1 MNTINTV
8 KELEQ
13 ADTPLLLFECMLSS
27 GDTERW
33 SSSAITWNGNLF
45 SARVL
50 KHNLFDLQLSAD
62 DAMDGISQ
70 LSLTLA
76 NADSILSEIQA
87 EIGFKGA
94 RLTVYFVFADLTSGT
109 VTTGSSILFRGVA
122 GDPDVIA
129 EDSLK
134 VTFTNKLSLQRVAVP
149 DVRIQRQCPW
159 SFPATA
165 EQRAS
170 AKDSTNGNKYSPFYR
185 CGYAPDQSGGRGNLN
200 GSAPFQSCDYTRTGC
215 GQRGMFS
222 ADASGNITRRFGGIE
237 FVPSAYLVRGFG
249 QKTSEL
255 SPVQDNIAKYND
267 PVPVVYGTGWLKAPV
282 VFGRNDGNLTH
293 MEVLL
298 GAGVMQGVLKVV
310 VSDVEIP
317 AGVAGQDMTSTGWY
331 NPISNGGVTGN
342 FNSDFKD
349 SLGNPLG
356 DPYGSMTTLSIV
368 VPNRINSGNSLPT
381 VQVLLQGL
389 LLDRYGSDGKY
400 LETSFTNNP
409 AWIILDILRRA
420 GWALADL
427 NLATFSQAAAY
438 CDELIS
444 STDLNGNPI
453 QVARFHCNL
462 QVVRRQ
468 SAAVV
473 VRGVRVAAG
482 LMLRYGANGALE
494 LLNETAI
501 ARQQPAL
508 PDGSNS
514 TETFASGWPA
524 YEFSD
529 GTASFSGI
537 ARQDNGSSS
546 VSMLSRSLAE
556 TSNRLS
562 VEFQDESNEY
572 QQDSLSLVD
581 SDDTALIGY
590 EISSTSTA
598 LGIPNFNQANRVL
611 LRQIDK
617 LTKGNCYIQFLTSFR
632 ALKVRPGDI
641 ITVTYAKEGLQRTP
655 FRVTK
660 LSPSLNYRMVQI
672 LAQIHD
678 DNWYSDDPTVISGS
692 GRQPG
697 ANVTVPRPLL
707 GTTFDA
713 TGNTQF
719 AVQEQTAQRADGGVT
734 DTLSVSFV
742 QPSNGSTA
750 LTGLPLLSLA
760 PAMASAGGTLLGGT
774 NYYYAVTALDANG
787 NEGTLSF
794 TVLASVPAGTATNTV
809 TLNEL
814 SFPSAAAAF
823 NVYRG
828 ASPQL
833 LFRVASNHALGST
846 FLDSGF
852 ASSPEGPPD
861 PNYDHANFYYRLET
875 AGPFLSTGSSSTTI
889 ANADMGAT
897 VAQFAGMLCRVIGGT
912 GLGQERKIAAND
924 PTTFTVSPAWS
935 VIPDSTSQ
943 FVITETSWRFGAVS
957 VTSPASF
964 EVPNQAGTVIEI
976 SGRAVNVHDLEC
988 SSDLC
993 PITRWIVGGGQGLN
1007 SLDKDVPPVP
1017 QYTVSVL
1024 GAGDLQVSA
1033 IQFASLVDTESIT
1046 AGTLQLIYRDEL
1058 RPIGARS
1065 LLNTID
1071 AVTTMIK
1078 VSPSSP
1084 LAEGDTIQI
1093 DAELML
1099 VLTPSDQTGAC
1110 KVVRR
1115 ALGSTGGGHAG
1126 GATVTALNRQ
1136 TYILPFAAGFF
1147 GNPASSSYVHTVHVP
1162 DICAVATQ
1170 LYLTNVRGDGQAG
1183 TQCFSSPISAGLR
1196 TLSGG
1201 QLSLQVSGSLAV
1213 QQNATPP
1220 LFIEASHSVQD
1231 LRATVGVA
1239 PAGSPL
1245 GLTLWQDSSLY
1256 CAFQIAPGETSST
1269 IVDGT
1274 TLPILTVGSSLRL
1287 DITAVPT
1294 GWQDSPGRDLTVTI
1308 RL

>member
-13 ADTPLLLFECMLSS
+13 ADTPLLLFECVLSS

-33 SSSAITWNGNLF
+33 SSSAITWNGHLY

-87 EIGFKGA
+87 EVGLKGA
-94 RLTVYFVFADLTSGT
+94 RLTVYFVFVDLTSGT
-109 VTTGSSILFRGVA
+109 VTTESSILFRGIA
-122 GDPDVIA
+122 GDPDLIS

-149 DVRIQRQCPW
+149 DIRIQRQCPW

-170 AKDSTNGNKYSPFYR
+170 ARDSSNGNKYSTFYR
-185 CGYAPDQSGGRGNLN
+185 CGYAPDQIGGRGNLN
-200 GSAPFQSCDYTRTGC
+200 GAAPFQSCDYTRTGC

-222 ADASGNITRRFGGIE
+222 TDTSGNVTRRFGGIE

-249 QKTSEL
+249 QKTTEL
-255 SPVQDNIAKYND
+255 SAVQDNIAKYND

-298 GAGVMQGVLKVV
+298 GTGVMQGVLKVV

-331 NPISNGGVTGN
+331 NPISNGGVTGS
-342 FNSDFKD
+342 FNADFSD

-368 VPNRINSGNSLPT
+368 VPNRINNGNSLPT
-381 VQVLLQGL
+381 VQVLIQGL
-389 LLDRYGSDGKY
+389 LVDRYGPDGAF
-400 LETSFTNNP
+400 LDTSFTNNP

-427 NLATFSQAAAY
+427 NLATFSRSAAY

-453 QVARFHCNL
+453 RVARFNCNL
-462 QVVRRQ
+462 QLVRRQ

-473 VRGVRVAAG
+473 IRGIRVAAG
-482 LMLRYGANGALE
+482 LMLRYGANGDLE

-501 ARQQPAL
+501 ATQQPAL

-514 TETFASGWPA
+514 TETLAGGWPA

-537 ARQDNGSSS
+537 ARQDDGSSS
-546 VSMLSRSLAE
+546 VCVLSRSLAE

-562 VEFQDESNEY
+562 VEFQDETNEY

-611 LRQIDK
+611 RRQIDK

-641 ITVTYAKEGLQRTP
+641 ITLTYAKEGLQRTP

-678 DNWYSDDPTVISGS
+678 DNWYSDDPNVISGS

-713 TGNTQF
+713 NGNTEF
-719 AVQEQTAQRADGGVT
+719 AIEEQTAQRADGGVT

-742 QPSNGSTA
+742 QPSKVSTA
-750 LTGLPLLSLA
+750 LTNLPLLSLA
-760 PAMASAGGTLLGGT
+760 PTIAAAGGTLPGGT
-774 NYYYAVTALDANG
+774 NYYYAVTTLDADG
-787 NEGTLSF
+787 NEGSLSF
-794 TVLASVPAGTATNTV
+794 TVLASVPAGTATSAV

-814 SFPSAAAAF
+814 SFPSAAVAF
-823 NVYRG
+823 NAYRG
-828 ASPQL
+828 SNPQL
-833 LFRVASNHALGST
+833 LFRIASNSPLSST
-846 FLDSGF
+846 FTDTGF
-852 ASSPEGPPD
+852 EPLAAGPPD
-861 PNYDHANFYYRLET
+861 PNYDHANFYYRLE
-875 AGPFLSTGSSSTTI
+875 AGGPFLSTASSSTTI

-897 VAQFAGMLCRVIGGT
+897 VSGFRGMLCRIIGGP
-912 GLGQERKIAAND
+912 GLGQERKIVAND
-924 PTTFTVSPAWS
+924 QTTLTVSPAWS
-935 VIPDSTSQ
+935 VLPDNTSQ
-943 FVITETSWRFGAVS
+943 FVITEASWRFGAVS
-957 VTSPASF
+957 VTSPARF

-976 SGRAVNVHDLEC
+976 SGRAANVHDLEC
-988 SSDLC
+988 SADLC

-1017 QYTVSVL
+1017 QYTVSAL
-1024 GAGDLQVSA
+1024 GAGDLQVSG
-1033 IQFASLVDTESIT
+1033 IHFASLVDTESIT
-1046 AGTLQLIYRDEL
+1046 AGTLQLVYRDEL
-1058 RPIGARS
+1058 QPISARS
-1065 LLNTID
+1065 LLNTVD
-1071 AVTTMIK
+1071 AATTSIQL
-1078 VSPSSP
+1078 SP
-1084 LAEGDTIQI
+1084 LNPLTEGDTIQI
-1093 DAELML
+1093 ESEIML
-1099 VLTPSDQTGAC
+1099 VLTSTDQSGAC

-1115 ALGSTGGGHAG
+1115 ALGSTGAGHVAG
-1126 GATVTALNRQ
+1126 VIVAVLNRQ

-1183 TQCFSSPISAGLR
+1183 TQCFLSPTGSGLR
-1196 TLSGG
+1196 TLAGG

-1220 LFIEASHSVQD
+1220 LFIEASHSLQD

-1239 PAGSPL
+1239 PVGSPL
-1245 GLTLWQDSSLY
+1245 GLTLWQNSTVY
-1256 CAFQIAPGETSST
+1256 CALQIAAGETSSQ

-1274 TLPILTVGSSLRL
+1274 SLPILTMGSSLRL